1 MPQAAMTCFAKAR
14 RVIFCSGSRSI
25 WAAWRVSRSRPRITW
40 PVHRFAG
47 QGEGHGAAACARRA
61 TRCGV
66 TRGGRSPA
74 RMAES
79 DGTVGKGVRSPCDP
93 RSALVT
99 TLVALAEHFAQY
111 LRQQSLFAH
120 QQRRTLGPARRD
132 VGQHQGLYKAAARDR
147 PTVGHQV
154 RRRECC
160 YGRVSR
166 AKLPTGRVPVPRW
179 YSETT
184 LR

>member
-1 MPQAAMTCFAKAR
+1 VASPEGSGPESSSENHR
-14 RVIFCSGSRSI
+14 RHPRGPRGFESRSI
-25 WAAWRVSRSRPRITW
+25 QGGVWCEPDFRFEPGKLDRAAAREQVTRDTRPRG
-40 PVHRFAG
+40 PG
-47 QGEGHGAAACARRA
+47 GLP
-61 TRCGV
+61 CG
-66 TRGGRSPA
+66 
-74 RMAES
+74 
-79 DGTVGKGVRSPCDP
+79 P
-93 RSALVT
+93 RSALVR

-132 VGQHQGLYKAAARDR
+132 VGQHQGLYKAAPRDR